1 LDTTDI
7 GTIRVL
13 GLTAAM
19 FSLLDLLIIGG
30 AAIAARPAI
39 ISMQRSLVIYSQG
52 GGVSIDH
59 LGDPLFSLFLL
70 TYGSA
75 LICLLITLGFCWYA
89 GRIAGVSSGGRPG
102 HAGTTVALMSGL
114 VWFII
119 GIPVIL
125 LTHADGTVSWL
136 VATAG
141 VILLSPTSPPLSAV
155 YLTSPGGLY
164 ILIQLGVLLLQLIV
178 FFFFALSCGALAAR
192 IGASKTNP
200 AP

>member
-1 LDTTDI
+1 MDTTDT

-19 FSLLDLLIIGG
+19 FSLLGVLVVGST
-30 AAIAARPAI
+30 AVAARPAI
-39 ISMQRSLVIYSQG
+39 ISMQRSLVNYSQN

-59 LGDPLFSLFLL
+59 LGDPLLTLFLL

-89 GRIAGVSSGGRPG
+89 GRIAKQSGGEPG
-102 HAGTTVALMSGL
+102 RAGTTVVFMSGL

-119 GIPVIL
+119 GIPAVL
-125 LTHADGTVSWL
+125 LTHADGTISWL

-164 ILIQLGVLLLQLIV
+164 FLIQLGALLLQFIV
-178 FFFFALSCGALAAR
+178 FFFFALSCGTLVAR
-192 IGASKTNP
+192 IGSSKTNT
-200 AP
+200 AR

>member
-1 LDTTDI
+1 MEATDT

-19 FSLLDLLIIGG
+19 FSLLDLLIIVST
-30 AAIAARPAI
+30 AVAARPAI
-39 ISMQRSLVIYSQG
+39 ITMQRSLVNYSQG
-52 GGVSIDH
+52 GGVSIDQ
-59 LGDPLFSLFLL
+59 LGDPLLILFLL

-89 GRIAGVSSGGRPG
+89 GRIARQSRGQPGR
-102 HAGTTVALMSGL
+102 AGTTVALISGL

-119 GIPVIL
+119 GIPAIL

-136 VATAG
+136 VATVS

-164 ILIQLGVLLLQLIV
+164 VLIQLGVLLLQLII

-192 IGASKTNP
+192 IGAGKTNT
-200 AP
+200 A

>member
-1 LDTTDI
+1 MDTTDT
-7 GTIRVL
+7 GTIRTL

-19 FSLLDLLIIGG
+19 FSLLDLLVIGG
-30 AAIAARPAI
+30 AAVAARPAI
-39 ISMQRSLVIYSQG
+39 ISMQRSLVNYSQG

-59 LGDPLFSLFLL
+59 LGDPLLALFLL

-89 GRIAGVSSGGRPG
+89 GRIAGVRSGGQPG
-102 HAGTTVALMSGL
+102 RAGTTVALLSGL

-119 GIPVIL
+119 GIPAIL

-136 VATAG
+136 VATVG

-164 ILIQLGVLLLQLIV
+164 ILIQLGALLLQLII

-192 IGASKTNP
+192 IGAGKTH
-200 AP
+200 AAS

>member
-1 LDTTDI
+1 MEATDT

-19 FSLLDLLIIGG
+19 FSLLDLLIIGSTAG
-30 AAIAARPAI
+30 AARPAI
-39 ISMQRSLVIYSQG
+39 ISMQRSLVNYSQG
-52 GGVSIDH
+52 GGVSIDQ
-59 LGDPLFSLFLL
+59 LGDPLLTLFLL

-89 GRIAGVSSGGRPG
+89 GRIARQSGGQPG
-102 HAGTTVALMSGL
+102 RAGTTVALISGL

-119 GIPVIL
+119 GIPAIL

-136 VATAG
+136 VATVG

-164 ILIQLGVLLLQLIV
+164 VLIQLGVLLLQLII

-192 IGASKTNP
+192 IGAGKTNT
-200 AP
+200 AR